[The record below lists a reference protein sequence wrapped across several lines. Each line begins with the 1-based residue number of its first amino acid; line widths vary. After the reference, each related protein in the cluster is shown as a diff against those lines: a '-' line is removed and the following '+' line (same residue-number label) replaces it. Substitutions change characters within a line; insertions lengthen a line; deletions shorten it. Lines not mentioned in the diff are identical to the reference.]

1 MKALPS
7 ISFQPVLNEIIASW
21 NRINPVLVPIESE
34 TRLRP
39 VEIRRFVRNLRQNRS
54 RDIS

>member
-7 ISFQPVLNEIIASW
+7 ISLKPIINEIIASL
-21 NRINPVLVPIESE
+21 NRFDAVPVPVASE

-39 VEIRRFVRNLRQNRS
+39 VEIRRFVRRLRENRPTYLG
-54 RDIS
+54 

>member
-21 NRINPVLVPIESE
+21 NRINPVLVPVESE

>member
-7 ISFQPVLNEIIASW
+7 ISLKPVLDEIIASW
-21 NRINPVLVPIESE
+21 NRVNTIPVPVESE

-54 RDIS
+54 RDIR

>member
-21 NRINPVLVPIESE
+21 NRINPVLVPVESE

-39 VEIRRFVRNLRQNRS
+39 VEIRRFVRNLRQNRP
-54 RDIS
+54 RDIG

>member
-21 NRINPVLVPIESE
+21 NRINPVLVPVESE

-54 RDIS
+54 RDIR